1 MEYANTIWD
10 ESAYKALVA
19 ELKSLAE
26 PGYKAFQERLCTTS
40 KAEIL
45 GVRSPYVKKI
55 AKSRFYAF
63 TLFEINAKI
72 KQHGF
77 ASFRLVVRFRSS

>member
-10 ESAYKALVA
+10 ESAYRALVA

-55 AKSRFYAF
+55 AKSV
-63 TLFEINAKI
+63 AKGDVS
-72 KQHGF
+72 GF
-77 ASFRLVVRFRSS
+77 LSAS